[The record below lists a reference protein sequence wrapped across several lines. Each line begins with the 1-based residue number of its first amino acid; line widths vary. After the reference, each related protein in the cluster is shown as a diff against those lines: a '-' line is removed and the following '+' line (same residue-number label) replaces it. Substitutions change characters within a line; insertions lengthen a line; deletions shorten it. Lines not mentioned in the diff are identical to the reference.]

1 MELPRVECVILA
13 AGSSIRLG
21 RDKALIRIG
30 NSTLV
35 GWLSERVSNMGVD
48 VTVVANKT
56 NIAEISAKLPG
67 SNVVENTEPK
77 KGRTGSLK
85 VGISSIDHSKGHN
98 YRLLV
103 VPVDRP
109 GFSNSTLERLIG
121 SKESCCPMRDGRG
134 GHPLLLSPADVGR
147 VRESPEDSPLRQ
159 IVDPIRFEVIDET
172 LHLNID
178 TPSDIEELGLKLDS
192 IIEEN

>member
-1 MELPRVECVILA
+1 MELPRIECVILA

-21 RDKALIRIG
+21 RDKALIKVG

-35 GWLSERVSNMGVD
+35 GWLAERISNRGVD
-48 VTVVANKT
+48 VTVVANET
-56 NIAEISAKLPG
+56 NIAEISAEIPG
-67 SNVVENTEPK
+67 SSVVENVEPQN
-77 KGRTGSLK
+77 GRTGSLK
-85 VGISSIDHSKGHN
+85 VGISSIDFSKGQN

-109 GFSNSTLERLIG
+109 GFSDSTLQRLID

-134 GHPLLLSPADVGR
+134 GHPLLLLPVDVGR
-147 VRESPEDSPLRQ
+147 VREGPEDSPLRE
-159 IVDPIRFEVIDET
+159 IVDPVRFEVIDQN

-178 TPSDIEELGLKLDS
+178 TPSDIEDLKSKIDS
-192 IIEEN
+192 IIE